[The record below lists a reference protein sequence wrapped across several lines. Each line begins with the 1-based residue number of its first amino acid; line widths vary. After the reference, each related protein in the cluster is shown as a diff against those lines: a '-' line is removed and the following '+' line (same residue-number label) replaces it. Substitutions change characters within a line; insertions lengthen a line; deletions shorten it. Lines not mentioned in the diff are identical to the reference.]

1 MGFSQVSDV
10 LSLCRR
16 VIDLVNLVDFSR
28 APTRASRFA
37 IRFEPQAASWPTFAL
52 SFFFFFFFLL
62 LLFLFSLSLS
72 LPFLFIHSLTH
83 SLTLIALCCAELSQ
97 CFESLL
103 FSSHFHL
110 FFPLCLL
117 ASHVPSLLPLPSVR
131 RSRALDPLPL
141 PLRCRRCCATPPEP
155 LSICPCRASA
165 AHSARDTLL
174 AASAFS
180 LTLFSPLLV
189 FFLLCIALRRAA
201 HTTALLRAVP
211 VCLCVTY
218 CTVLYTVQCS
228 YSNVSKRAAQAHEH
242 NFFLHKR
249 FLLPPTVFILIH

>member
-1 MGFSQVSDV
+1 MLIFPAH
-10 LSLCRR
+10 RR
-16 VIDLVNLVDFSR
+16 EPLD
-28 APTRASRFA
+28 SRFDSSRKPRA
-37 IRFEPQAASWPTFAL
+37 GLPSL
-52 SFFFFFFFLL
+52 SH
-62 LLFLFSLSLS
+62 SSSSCCCSSSCSSSLS

-110 FFPLCLL
+110 FFPYAFSRRTYLRCCPSPPLRPPQPCPRPSAAAAAADAAL
-117 ASHVPSLLPLPSVR
+117 RRPSPSRYAPAVPPRRTLRVTLFLPRAPSL
-131 RSRALDPLPL
+131 
-141 PLRCRRCCATPPEP
+141 
-155 LSICPCRASA
+155 
-165 AHSARDTLL
+165 
-174 AASAFS
+174 S

-201 HTTALLRAVP
+201 HTTALLRSVP
-211 VCLCVTY
+211 VCLCMTY